1 VFLVVNESL
10 VLIPK
15 TSFIQAR
22 DSSVQVPLS
31 SKISISSLV
40 RKSILGRSASF
51 IPLLFHFKYSLFT
64 TVSSFAATTSAGL
77 LKSLRSTKVFNLQK
91 ALILS
96 KTGWVHHTSSPITRV
111 YSSLAIFKT
120 SCFHGSPNY
129 FAAPRNDVTALVLVK
144 YTISCCGSIFTGK
157 PKSVFSKDALRRNEV
172 RSGEFEVLILDG
184 EGMLISNS

>member
-1 VFLVVNESL
+1 MRISRAAMKRCEKKSVFVFLVVNESL

-40 RKSILGRSASF
+40 RKSILGRSAPF
-51 IPLLFHFKYSLFT
+51 IPLLFHFKYSMFT

-96 KTGWVHHTSSPITRV
+96 KNRMSTPH
-111 YSSLAIFKT
+111 F
-120 SCFHGSPNY
+120 FPNHE
-129 FAAPRNDVTALVLVK
+129 
-144 YTISCCGSIFTGK
+144 SI
-157 PKSVFSKDALRRNEV
+157 
-172 RSGEFEVLILDG
+172 
-184 EGMLISNS
+184 